1 MDLDALINKLKN
13 KGVIAQGLTEDEIAT
28 IECTFDFV
36 FPQDFRQ
43 FLKIATFTGSAA
55 VNWHDMKDIKSRMD
69 WPWEGMAFDIEN
81 NGFWLEAWGPKPEV
95 LSDQLRIAKEHYDQ
109 APKLIPIFSHRYIPA
124 TPSEIGNPI
133 FSVYQTDIIYY
144 GYDLLSYI
152 ECEFDFRR
160 YDSLFTDNHP
170 FKKIDFWSELAK

>member
-1 MDLDALINKLKN
+1 MDLDALINKLNN

-69 WPWEGMAFDIEN
+69 WPWEGMAFGSKLGDLN
-81 NGFWLEAWGPKPEV
+81 PK
-95 LSDQLRIAKEHYDQ
+95 SY
-109 APKLIPIFSHRYIPA
+109 LISC
-124 TPSEIGNPI
+124 E
-133 FSVYQTDIIYY
+133 
-144 GYDLLSYI
+144 LLKSI
-152 ECEFDFRR
+152 
-160 YDSLFTDNHP
+160 TTKPPN
-170 FKKIDFWSELAK
+170 